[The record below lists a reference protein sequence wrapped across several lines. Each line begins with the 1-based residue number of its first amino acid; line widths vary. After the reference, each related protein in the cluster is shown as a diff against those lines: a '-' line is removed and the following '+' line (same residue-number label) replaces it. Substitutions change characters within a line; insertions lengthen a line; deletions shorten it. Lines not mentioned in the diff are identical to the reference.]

1 MHLPNTLLETGVIIL
16 FGFICGELAKL
27 AKLPK
32 VSGYI
37 VAGILL
43 NPDITSLISNEFIEG
58 SSILINVAL
67 AFITFSI
74 GGSLSWIKI
83 KESGKMILILTTCE
97 ALFAFITVT
106 TISFIIIFYILKII
120 ETWQLSL
127 AMSLILGALAA
138 PTDPSA
144 TLAVKNEYHAKGEV
158 SSAVLEIAAFDD
170 IFGIIL
176 YTLSV
181 AFAATFTGNVP
192 VNTLDALEKLS
203 ISIGGSI
210 AIGIF
215 AGWLLNVFTKIFNKQ
230 TEGELIV
237 LISGFLIAIYG
248 TSSFFKFDELLST
261 MTLGVMIVNFNPQK
275 ERIFKIIEQY
285 TDELIFVIFFVIS
298 GLHLQFSSISGGLII
313 IFFFVVARFLGKY
326 TGIYTG
332 AVLTNAP
339 ASIKKY
345 TAGGLFPQGGIVIGL
360 ALLLTKNKI
369 FDEIS
374 AKVVGIVIGAAVI
387 HELFG
392 PIIAK
397 YFLKKAGD
405 IELKN

>member
-1 MHLPNTLLETGVIIL
+1 MTRGSEDRPVYFGV
-16 FGFICGELAKL
+16 
-27 AKLPK
+27 
-32 VSGYI
+32 
-37 VAGILL
+37 
-43 NPDITSLISNEFIEG
+43 TS
-58 SSILINVAL
+58 
-67 AFITFSI
+67 
-74 GGSLSWIKI
+74 
-83 KESGKMILILTTCE
+83 M
-97 ALFAFITVT
+97 
-106 TISFIIIFYILKII
+106 
-120 ETWQLSL
+120 
-127 AMSLILGALAA
+127 
-138 PTDPSA
+138 D
-144 TLAVKNEYHAKGEV
+144 
-158 SSAVLEIAAFDD
+158 
-170 IFGIIL
+170 
-176 YTLSV
+176 
-181 AFAATFTGNVP
+181 
-192 VNTLDALEKLS
+192 
-203 ISIGGSI
+203 
-210 AIGIF
+210 
-215 AGWLLNVFTKIFNKQ
+215 
-230 TEGELIV
+230 
-237 LISGFLIAIYG
+237 
-248 TSSFFKFDELLST
+248 
-261 MTLGVMIVNFNPQK
+261 VMIVNFNPQK

-313 IFFFVVARFLGKY
+313 VFFFVVARFLGKY
-326 TGIYTG
+326 AGIYTG